1 MCSLVVAAAS
11 LIFWYSKQSS
21 FAIAGK
27 EALFSG
33 DVEQPPECLFRGHL
47 LTPH

>member
-1 MCSLVVAAAS
+1 MLSGGSHSILNFLVQQ
-11 LIFWYSKQSS
+11 QSS
-21 FAIAGK
+21 LAIAGK

-33 DVEQPPECLFRGHL
+33 DVEQPPECLFHGHL